1 MQKKTDRRVR
11 KTKTQLRNGL
21 AMLMKEKSVGEITVK
36 ELVDQVDINRSTFLF
51 AFIQIYQGCCM
62 RLRMIWQRRWNVQSE
77 SIQLKSERI
86 MDFIFF
92 RTYFKCQTTIERLFL
107 LWSDLTEIYDL
118 FRKWKLF
125 WQETAGKCQSR
136 CFRKKVIRWITF
148 YAYCLNGCLGFVKTW
163 LADKKSCTPEFAADF
178 IYRMVVS
185 SMRAFCE
192 TREEVQ
198 EYTMHS
204 Q

>member
-1 MQKKTDRRVR
+1 MFP
-11 KTKTQLRNGL
+11 
-21 AMLMKEKSVGEITVK
+21 EKSN
-36 ELVDQVDINRSTFLF
+36 Q
-51 AFIQIYQGCCM
+51 
-62 RLRMIWQRRWNVQSE
+62 
-77 SIQLKSERI
+77 
-86 MDFIFF
+86 MD
-92 RTYFKCQTTIERLFL
+92 Y
-107 LWSDLTEIYDL
+107 
-118 FRKWKLF
+118 
-125 WQETAGKCQSR
+125 
-136 CFRKKVIRWITF
+136 F

-198 EYTMHS
+198 ECTMHS

>member
-1 MQKKTDRRVR
+1 MQ

-36 ELVDQVDINRSTFLF
+36 ELVDQVDINRSTFYLHYPDISGLLHEIENDLAEEMERAIREHPIEKREDNGF
-51 AFIQIYQGCCM
+51 YFLQDIFQVLEQM
-62 RLRMIWQRRWNVQSE
+62 FPE
-77 SIQLKSERI
+77 KSDQ
-86 MDFIFF
+86 MD
-92 RTYFKCQTTIERLFL
+92 Y
-107 LWSDLTEIYDL
+107 
-118 FRKWKLF
+118 
-125 WQETAGKCQSR
+125 
-136 CFRKKVIRWITF
+136 F

-192 TREEVQ
+192 TREEV
-198 EYTMHS
+198 
-204 Q
+204 

>member
-36 ELVDQVDINRSTFLF
+36 ELVDQVDINRSTFYLHF
-51 AFIQIYQGCCM
+51 GKIRKHCFYYFRSGLGSSRIIQIYQGCCM

-92 RTYFKCQTTIERLFL
+92 RTYFKC
-107 LWSDLTEIYDL
+107 
-118 FRKWKLF
+118 
-125 WQETAGKCQSR
+125 
-136 CFRKKVIRWITF
+136 
-148 YAYCLNGCLGFVKTW
+148 
-163 LADKKSCTPEFAADF
+163 
-178 IYRMVVS
+178 
-185 SMRAFCE
+185 
-192 TREEVQ
+192 
-198 EYTMHS
+198 
-204 Q
+204 